1 MTVERQEVEYE
12 VMEVAGEGEG
22 EELAEGG
29 RLADTV
35 LLCYR
40 ASDVLSLYE
49 AVTKVDNTRL
59 INVL

>member
-1 MTVERQEVEYE
+1 MYDPPGSGE
-12 VMEVAGEGEG
+12 VMEA
-22 EELAEGG
+22 AT

-49 AVTKVDNTRL
+49 AVTKVDNNRL
-59 INVL
+59 MTDI